1 MFHIYRFN
9 KKFDEDLVKRKE
21 DGNKNGKR
29 LKEEWF
35 SFMDAAVQEKKTS
48 ATSTTSTTAQVTEK
62 QKRIEQKSASS
73 LADAID
79 IGWLDL
85 SKAEFY
91 VTPGGFTGLRYDGKD
106 YNRIILRRALPIKHP
121 DEYISVAD
129 KDNKEIGMIRSLLEL
144 SEEQRK
150 IVQAELDKRY
160 YCPTV
165 YEVKSVKDKLGY
177 VYFELII
184 GRDGVKYKK
193 NCAVKDVSKNIRML
207 DDDKLAIFDVDG
219 NRYIVESLSKLDKK
233 SLKRLEPYLF

>member
-1 MFHIYRFN
+1 M
-9 KKFDEDLVKRKE
+9 
-21 DGNKNGKR
+21 GT
-29 LKEEWF
+29 
-35 SFMDAAVQEKKTS
+35 AVQEKLTS
-48 ATSTTSTTAQVTEK
+48 ATLTSVQATETQTITEK
-62 QKRIEQKSASS
+62 TTVSS
-73 LADAID
+73 LKDAID
-79 IGWLDL
+79 IGLLDL

-91 VTPGGFTGLRYDGKD
+91 ITPGGFTGLRYDGKD
-106 YNRIILRRALPIKHP
+106 YNRVILRRALPIKHP

-129 KDNKEIGMIRSLLEL
+129 KENKEIGMIRSLSEL
-144 SEEQRK
+144 NENQLR

-233 SLKRLEPYLF
+233 SLKKLEPYLF

>member
-1 MFHIYRFN
+1 M
-9 KKFDEDLVKRKE
+9 
-21 DGNKNGKR
+21 GT
-29 LKEEWF
+29 
-35 SFMDAAVQEKKTS
+35 AVQEKLTS
-48 ATSTTSTTAQVTEK
+48 ATLTSVQATETQTKTEK
-62 QKRIEQKSASS
+62 TIASS
-73 LADAID
+73 LKDAID
-79 IGWLDL
+79 IGLLDL

-106 YNRIILRRALPIKHP
+106 YNRVILRRALPIKHP

-129 KDNKEIGMIRSLLEL
+129 KENKEIGMIRSLSEL
-144 SEEQRK
+144 NENQLR

-233 SLKRLEPYLF
+233 SLKKLEPYLF

>member
-1 MFHIYRFN
+1 M
-9 KKFDEDLVKRKE
+9 
-21 DGNKNGKR
+21 
-29 LKEEWF
+29 
-35 SFMDAAVQEKKTS
+35 STAVQEKLTS
-48 ATSTTSTTAQVTEK
+48 ATLTSVQATETQTITEK
-62 QKRIEQKSASS
+62 TTVSS
-73 LADAID
+73 LKDAID
-79 IGWLDL
+79 IGLLDL

-91 VTPGGFTGLRYDGKD
+91 ITPGGFTGLRYDGKD
-106 YNRIILRRALPIKHP
+106 YNRVILRRALPIKHP

-129 KDNKEIGMIRSLLEL
+129 KENKEIGMIRSLSEL
-144 SEEQRK
+144 NENQLR

-233 SLKRLEPYLF
+233 SLKKLEPYLF